1 MNIYTKVAEITNE
14 SVKDY
19 KNHALPNHVV
29 GRQEMRQKQIE
40 NALQGFAAGC
50 AEEDICSK
58 PDIMQLY

>member
-29 GRQEMRQKQIE
+29 GRQEIHIWHCVYLTLMSWI
-40 NALQGFAAGC
+40 L
-50 AEEDICSK
+50 
-58 PDIMQLY
+58 MQR

>member
-1 MNIYTKVAEITNE
+1 MDIYTKVAEITNE

-29 GRQEMRQKQIE
+29 GCQEMRQKQIE

-50 AEEDICSK
+50 AKEG
-58 PDIMQLY
+58 LYE